1 MPGVPAVGDL
11 KLNSYYVELGE
22 ISFMKEVLAYQVRA
36 SKHLFS
42 EGHSGSTSSSDKQLL
57 CGAGGVQLHEGGA
70 CVSGGCIESCE
81 AA

>member
-36 SKHLFS
+36 L
-42 EGHSGSTSSSDKQLL
+42 D
-57 CGAGGVQLHEGGA
+57 A
-70 CVSGGCIESCE
+70 
-81 AA
+81 